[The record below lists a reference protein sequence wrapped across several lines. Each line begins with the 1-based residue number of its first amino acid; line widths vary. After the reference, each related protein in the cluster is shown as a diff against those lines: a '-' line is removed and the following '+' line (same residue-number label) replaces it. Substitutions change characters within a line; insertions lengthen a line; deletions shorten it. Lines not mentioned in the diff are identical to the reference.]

1 MKFNFAR
8 NKYNEELLIDCFQ
21 KNGTL
26 SIESPTNP
34 FLVSFYEIL
43 FITEGKGIFKLDNE
57 TIPFKRGTVLLL
69 PPNKWREWYEIDNA
83 FEAIYLIFEE
93 DSISTFFNDALYL
106 YRLNYFY
113 NTNTPSYLNLNEI
126 ELVKLLP
133 KLDELKSELL
143 QIKKDSAHFLRSILY
158 YVLIQLN
165 RQYQKVYDIETEVYL
180 KANILKFKKLLE
192 VNIKEKHKVKDYAQL
207 LGISTSHLNK
217 LLNTYFKKSC
227 SEIIQERLIAEIK
240 RNLLFSDKSISEIS
254 YELNFSEP
262 SNFNR
267 YFQKAVRMT
276 PKEYRNQNDYS

>member
-1 MKFNFAR
+1 MIFNFSR
-8 NKYNEELLIDCFQ
+8 NKYKTELLIDCFQ

-26 SIESPTNP
+26 SIESPTKP
-34 FLVSFYEIL
+34 FLVSFYEIV
-43 FITEGKGIFKLDNE
+43 FITEGKGKFKLDNE

-69 PPNKWREWYEIDNA
+69 PPNKWREWYKIDNS

-93 DSISTFFNDALYL
+93 ESISTFFNDALYL

-113 NTNTPSYLNLNEI
+113 NVNTPSFLNLTESDLSN
-126 ELVKLLP
+126 LLP
-133 KLDELKSELL
+133 KLNELKNELGQL
-143 QIKKDSAHFLRSILY
+143 HKDSSHFLRSILY

-165 RQYQKVYDIETEVYL
+165 RQYQKTYKIQTEFYQ

-192 VNIKEKHKVKDYAQL
+192 ENIKEKHKVKDYAKL
-207 LGISTSHLNK
+207 LGVSTSHLNK
-217 LLNTYFKKSC
+217 LLNTFFGKSC

-240 RNLLFSDKSISEIS
+240 RNLLFSNKSISEIS

-267 YFQKAVRMT
+267 YFQKTVKMT
-276 PKEYRNQNDYS
+276 PKEYRNQNDNS